1 MKWVVPA
8 IEMEEERW
16 ERVHSICVI
25 CEDNK
30 LFISTLSIYSIS
42 FGTDIGLYSLRKDNN
57 IRIIIIII
65 LEGLT
70 DKKRG

>member
-42 FGTDIGLYSLRKDNN
+42 FGTDIGLYSLRK
-57 IRIIIIII
+57 
-65 LEGLT
+65 E
-70 DKKRG
+70 